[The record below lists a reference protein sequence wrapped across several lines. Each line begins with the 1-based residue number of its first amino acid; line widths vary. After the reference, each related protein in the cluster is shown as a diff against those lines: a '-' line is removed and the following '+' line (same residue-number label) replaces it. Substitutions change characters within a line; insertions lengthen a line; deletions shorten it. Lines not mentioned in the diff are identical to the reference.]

1 MSGIPQT
8 LDRSGIENQM
18 ISNFEFFDQR
28 PKSGETDVASG
39 LGRVSDIKIR
49 ARRGGPGDHS
59 VDCRRGT
66 ASQLGIDDVSPVAG
80 CDGGI
85 ARQRCPL
92 PHREIGST
100 SSPPLSEW
108 HILYFQVLSGDD
120 RFTNTVHWVA
130 LAGCGVLASL
140 IAKESNS
147 HLPIRVLA
155 ATITVTLPMGLV
167 QEPSSQGTLIGAFWL
182 LAFVVF
188 TLQYL
193 QRPTRVGG
201 YRGKRHPGSV
211 AGERRASH
219 VRLDAAAS

>member
-1 MSGIPQT
+1 
-8 LDRSGIENQM
+8 M

-39 LGRVSDIKIR
+39 LGRVPDIKIR

-108 HILYFQVLSGDD
+108 HILHFQVLSGGD

-140 IAKESNS
+140 IAKESK
-147 HLPIRVLA
+147 
-155 ATITVTLPMGLV
+155 
-167 QEPSSQGTLIGAFWL
+167 QPSSDPSLSGDHYRDAAHGTGPGAELTRHPLSLPSGYWPSSF
-182 LAFVVF
+182 
-188 TLQYL
+188 YL
-193 QRPTRVGG
+193 QRPMGVGG

-211 AGERRASH
+211 AGERRAS
-219 VRLDAAAS
+219 